1 MAAHK
6 THDAVARLLRVGAG
20 EMQPLIGPDVAFGGH
35 VGAELTASGA
45 TNEAMEFRHLESVS
59 QNGKFS
65 GNSDRCLDR
74 PECAENLSVDILRN
88 NLIRKVGFSISN
100 WASWN

>member
-35 VGAELTASGA
+35 FGAELTASGA
-45 TNEAMEFRHLESVS
+45 TSEIMNFRHLESAPKMKCFRQIAASTV
-59 QNGKFS
+59 
-65 GNSDRCLDR
+65 
-74 PECAENLSVDILRN
+74 RN
-88 NLIRKVGFSISN
+88 VLKTYR
-100 WASWN
+100 